1 MQPFKVWGNQLLS
14 ALELGGDRMDRIVE
28 YDENHRNFLKRLPSD
43 TQHQVAYR
51 TAWSLLFG
59 EEFA

>member
-1 MQPFKVWGNQLLS
+1 
-14 ALELGGDRMDRIVE
+14 MDRIAE
-28 YDENHRNFLKRLPSD
+28 YDENHRNFLKHLPRE

-51 TAWSLLFG
+51 TAWALLFG